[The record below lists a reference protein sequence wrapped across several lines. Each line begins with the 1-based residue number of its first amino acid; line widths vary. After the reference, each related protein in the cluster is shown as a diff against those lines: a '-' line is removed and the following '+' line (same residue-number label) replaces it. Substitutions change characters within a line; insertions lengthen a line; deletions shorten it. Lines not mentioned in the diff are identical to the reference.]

1 MSFKGTLAAA
11 FLLTCLF
18 IVACGSEATPTPTQP
33 PPTPT
38 PGSAAPAAP
47 TPTAMTPSEPTATPA
62 PGAPT
67 PTPVPP
73 TPTPTLAP
81 TPTPPPS
88 FDAEAHFRGKTIRL
102 IVGFN
107 PGGGTDTQARF
118 LAANLGK
125 FIPGNPRIVVSNHT
139 PQMAASNFVWK
150 SEPDGT
156 VLQYTAGTLITNS
169 FEPEAEFTASGFGL
183 IGAPQGGNPF
193 WAHRGTL
200 PYTDIRDAIGKPD
213 GEPLVQTGPGSAP
226 EATGVVLGGMMVADW
241 LNLPI
246 DYRVV
251 AGTGTEQTLLMLER
265 GDVNALLIAPG
276 SSWYTLPARRPG
288 WFADGFLKPFAS
300 MLVPGQEIHPNAEIE
315 FTAPHARD
323 LLEPDQA
330 SLFNSLTS
338 PQHVALKHF
347 AGPPGMDPAVL
358 ATLRKAWDDAIADP
372 EFNADFSRVLGTDV
386 ASVQGARL
394 EQIYTAT
401 VDGYREHL
409 GTLGDLQERLFKKF
423 IE

>member
-1 MSFKGTLAAA
+1 
-11 FLLTCLF
+11 
-18 IVACGSEATPTPTQP
+18 
-33 PPTPT
+33 
-38 PGSAAPAAP
+38 
-47 TPTAMTPSEPTATPA
+47 
-62 PGAPT
+62 
-67 PTPVPP
+67 
-73 TPTPTLAP
+73 
-81 TPTPPPS
+81 
-88 FDAEAHFRGKTIRL
+88 
-102 IVGFN
+102 
-107 PGGGTDTQARF
+107 
-118 LAANLGK
+118 
-125 FIPGNPRIVVSNHT
+125 
-139 PQMAASNFVWK
+139 
-150 SEPDGT
+150 
-156 VLQYTAGTLITNS
+156 
-169 FEPEAEFTASGFGL
+169 
-183 IGAPQGGNPF
+183 
-193 WAHRGTL
+193 
-200 PYTDIRDAIGKPD
+200 
-213 GEPLVQTGPGSAP
+213 
-226 EATGVVLGGMMVADW
+226 MVADW